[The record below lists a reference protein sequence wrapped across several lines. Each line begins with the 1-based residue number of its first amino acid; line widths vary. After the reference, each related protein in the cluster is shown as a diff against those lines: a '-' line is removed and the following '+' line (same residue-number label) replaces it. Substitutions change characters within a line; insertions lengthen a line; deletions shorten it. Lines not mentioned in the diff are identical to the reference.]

1 MLLKGPNIM
10 QGYLNNPKKTAEVL
24 KDGWYTTGDI
34 AAVDDE
40 GFVTITDR
48 LSRFSKIGGE
58 MVPHIKVEEKL
69 HEIAEVTVQT
79 FAVTSL
85 PDAKKGEKLMVLH
98 IVTESHLETVL
109 EKLSNA
115 DLPNLWKPK
124 RDQFVKV
131 EALPVLGTGKTD
143 LRKVK
148 EIAAA
153 AEQSK
158 SGASTDA

>member
-1 MLLKGPNIM
+1 MDAIRGT
-10 QGYLNNPKKTAEVL
+10 Q
-24 KDGWYTTGDI
+24 DGRLDVVRVHGLDRGQERPLVRVGTQLG
-34 AAVDDE
+34 VDED
-40 GFVTITDR
+40 GFLFLTDR

-98 IVTESHLETVL
+98 TVTETHLETVL
-109 EKLSNA
+109 EKLGTA

-131 EALPVLGTGKTD
+131 DALPVLGTGKTD

-148 EIAAA
+148 EVAAA
-153 AEQSK
+153 ADGGMTK
-158 SGASTDA
+158 SE

>member
-1 MLLKGPNIM
+1 
-10 QGYLNNPKKTAEVL
+10 
-24 KDGWYTTGDI
+24 
-34 AAVDDE
+34 
-40 GFVTITDR
+40 
-48 LSRFSKIGGE
+48 
-58 MVPHIKVEEKL
+58 MVPHIKIEEKL
-69 HEIAEVTVQT
+69 HEIAEVTTQT

-98 IVTESHLETVL
+98 IVTESHLETVI

-148 EIAAA
+148 EIAALA
-153 AEQSK
+153 DQSK
-158 SGASTDA
+158 SGASTEA